1 MTDFA
6 IITGKIT
13 KIILFCQVK
22 GQKITEGT
30 VI

>member
-22 GQKITEGT
+22 GQKKRRAQ
-30 VI
+30 